1 MINHYTPRIVELYI
15 LRTAWYVNIVAVTL
29 CAGLNFARAGTKAAA
44 NTTTVDGN
52 SKVFSNA
59 RHVSRLQDENSRLL
73 INGLSSS
80 VLLFVMADHSNKP

>member
-1 MINHYTPRIVELYI
+1 MCGFE
-15 LRTAWYVNIVAVTL
+15 LRTS
-29 CAGLNFARAGTKAAA
+29 GDKAAA

-59 RHVSRLQDENSRLL
+59 RRVPRLQDENSRLL

-80 VLLFVMADHSNKP
+80 VPLFVMADHSNKP